1 MLLLLMIPLVM
12 EREGIYIRSYDN
24 SYHATVCLFLC
35 SAALAQTSTAILK
48 EVDLHPS
55 EFYASRI

>member
-1 MLLLLMIPLVM
+1 MLLLLVIPLVM

-24 SYHATVCLFLC
+24 SYHATVCLFPC